1 MTTKPTST
9 RLEHLIEEQARKWQL
24 AMNMR
29 KKKSEPHPPV
39 ITISRQPGS
48 GDHIF
53 ARRIAEELN
62 LDIFDDKIIHAVAE
76 SAQMSER
83 VVSSLD
89 EKMRST
95 LDNWIQFLK
104 TTRFFFSDK
113 YFLHLTKVLVAT
125 GEHGGALII
134 GRGANLIL
142 PAEETLRIRLIAP
155 MAVKIKNLSEGL
167 NISPEE
173 AEERIIRIEAERK
186 AFIKKHF
193 KVDIDD
199 PINYDIVINTE
210 FMDVDKIVKL
220 VKSSLK
226 FKKPKERRSTDKKA
240 ASKK

>member
-24 AMNMR
+24 AMSMRR
-29 KKKSEPHPPV
+29 KKSAPHPPV

-53 ARRIAEELN
+53 AHRIAEELN
-62 LDIFDDKIIHAVAE
+62 LDIFDDKIIHEIAE
-76 SAQMSER
+76 SARMSEK

-113 YFLHLTKVLVAT
+113 YFLHLTKVIGAT
-125 GEHGGALII
+125 GRHGGALII

-142 PAEETLRIRLIAP
+142 PADEALRIRLIAP

-167 NISPEE
+167 DISPQE
-173 AEERIIRIEAERK
+173 AEERIVRMEAERK

-199 PINYDIVINTE
+199 PINYDLVINTE
-210 FMDVDKIVKL
+210 FMDTDKLINM

>member
-24 AMNMR
+24 AMSMR
-29 KKKSEPHPPV
+29 RKRSEPHPPV

-53 ARRIAEELN
+53 AHRIAEELN
-62 LDIFDDKIIHAVAE
+62 LDIFDDKIIHEIAE
-76 SAQMSER
+76 SAKMSEK

-95 LDNWIQFLK
+95 LDNWIQFLR

-113 YFLHLTKVLVAT
+113 YFLHLTKVIGAT
-125 GEHGGALII
+125 GRHGGALII

-167 NISPEE
+167 NISPEV

-199 PINYDIVINTE
+199 PINYDIVINTQ
-210 FMDVDKIVKL
+210 FMDVDKIIKL

>member
-9 RLEHLIEEQARKWQL
+9 RLEHLIEEQARKWQM
-24 AMNMR
+24 ARNMR
-29 KKKSEPHPPV
+29 KKKSEPHPAV

-62 LDIFDDKIIHAVAE
+62 LDIFDDKIIHQVAE
-76 SAQMSER
+76 SAHMSEK
-83 VVSSLD
+83 VVASLD

-95 LDNWIQFLK
+95 LDNWIQLLK

-113 YFLHLTKVLVAT
+113 YLLHLTKVIGAA
-125 GEHGGALII
+125 GEHGGAVII

-142 PAEETLRIRLIAP
+142 PAEETLRIRFIAP
-155 MAVKIKNLSEGL
+155 MDVKINNLSEGL
-167 NISPEE
+167 NIPAKE
-173 AEERIIRIEAERK
+173 AEERIISIEAERK

-199 PINYDIVINTE
+199 PINYDLVINTQYL
-210 FMDVDKIVKL
+210 DADRIIKL
-220 VKSSLK
+220 VKASLK
-226 FKKPKERRSTDKKA
+226 FKKPLARRSTDSKPADKK
-240 ASKK
+240 

>member
-1 MTTKPTST
+1 MTTNPTST

-24 AMNMR
+24 AMSMR
-29 KKKSEPHPPV
+29 KKRSEPHPPV

-48 GDHIF
+48 GDYIF
-53 ARRIAEELN
+53 VHRIAEELN
-62 LDIFDDKIIHAVAE
+62 LDIFDDKIIHEIAE
-76 SAQMSER
+76 SAKMSEK

-113 YFLHLTKVLVAT
+113 YFLHLTKVIGAT
-125 GEHGGALII
+125 GKHGGALII

-142 PAEETLRIRLIAP
+142 PADEALRIRLIAP
-155 MAVKIKNLSEGL
+155 MAVKIKTLSEGL
-167 NISPEE
+167 NISSE
-173 AEERIIRIEAERK
+173 AAEKRIISIEAERK

-193 KVDIDD
+193 KIDIDD
-199 PINYDIVINTE
+199 PINYDIVINTQ
-210 FMDVDKIVKL
+210 FMDVDKIITV

-226 FKKPKERRSTDKKA
+226 FKKPKERRSSDKKA

>member
-24 AMNMR
+24 AMSMR
-29 KKKSEPHPPV
+29 RKKSEPHPPV
-39 ITISRQPGS
+39 VTISRQPGS

-76 SAQMSER
+76 SAQMSEK

-113 YFLHLTKVLVAT
+113 YFLHLTRVIGAT

-142 PAEETLRIRLIAP
+142 PAEAALRIRLIAP
-155 MAVKIKNLSEGL
+155 MAVKVKNLSEGL
-167 NISPEE
+167 NISLEE

-210 FMDVDKIVKL
+210 FMDVDKIVTM
-220 VKSSLK
+220 VKASLK
-226 FKKPKERRSTDKKA
+226 FKKPKERRSTDKKE

>member
-1 MTTKPTST
+1 MTTNPTST

-24 AMNMR
+24 AMNLR
-29 KKKSEPHPPV
+29 KKKSGPHPPV

-62 LDIFDDKIIHAVAE
+62 LDIFDDKIIHEIAE
-76 SAQMSER
+76 SANMSEK
-83 VVSSLD
+83 VVASLD

-113 YFLHLTKVLVAT
+113 YFLHLTKVIGAA
-125 GEHGGALII
+125 GGHGGAIII

-142 PAEETLRIRLIAP
+142 PAEETLRIRFIAP
-155 MAVKIKNLSEGL
+155 MEVKVKNLSKGL
-167 NISPEE
+167 GISARE
-173 AEERIIRIEAERK
+173 AEERIIRIEAERR
-186 AFIKKHF
+186 AFIRKHF

-199 PINYDIVINTE
+199 PINYDLMINTQYLDE
-210 FMDVDKIVKL
+210 DKIIEL

-226 FKKPKERRSTDKKA
+226 FKKPKERRSTDTKKA
-240 ASKK
+240 

>member
-29 KKKSEPHPPV
+29 KKRREPNPPV

-62 LDIFDDKIIHAVAE
+62 LDIFDDKIIHEVAE
-76 SAQMSER
+76 SAQMSEK
-83 VVSSLD
+83 VVASLD

-113 YFLHLTKVLVAT
+113 YLLHLTRVIGAA

-142 PAEETLRIRLIAP
+142 PAEETLRIRFVAP

-167 NISPEE
+167 AISAEE
-173 AEERIIRIEAERK
+173 AEERIVKIEAERK

-193 KVDIDD
+193 KVDVDD

-210 FMDVDKIVKL
+210 FMDVDKIVTL
-220 VKSSLK
+220 VRSSLK
-226 FKKPKERRSTDKKA
+226 YKKPKERRETDKKMA
-240 ASKK
+240 AEK